1 VAREQLDPDD
11 AGKELE
17 LLAAA
22 LWPAEDLVRQDLEA
36 WRFRA
41 GKVERRMTSD
51 ELRMKKYEGLKVSSS
66 FVF

>member
-1 VAREQLDPDD
+1 LLRTAPGLRSVAREQLDPDD

-36 WRFRA
+36 
-41 GKVERRMTSD
+41 G
-51 ELRMKKYEGLKVSSS
+51 
-66 FVF
+66 